1 MSVEGQT
8 ASDDDAALNVEGKL
22 TIESGGQLRASQDAY
37 FYVSGDIQY
46 EGNAFVR
53 SRSIFTLNGS
63 SSQSVF
69 NTGDTI
75 DFKTYQLIIDNPT
88 SVVVNTINNA
98 TLDVFD
104 ILDVKQG
111 NLITN
116 DKLYI
121 ESLLRTSP
129 TRIFHGR
136 VATLGPSAS
145 ITGDALIEKR
155 VSNTDDGWRQLALP
169 VEATISSL
177 SSSSATFF
185 VDGHTPKEQ
194 INTLWWDAGPSG
206 TGDYANGWTN
216 ANSTDGQ
223 LKAYAVFLSG
233 TNGIHNLSNTFSFLG
248 KLNEG
253 DYTNSLSYQR
263 DPADASATIDEAIGW
278 NFIPNPWPAYIDV
291 FEFINNSTEF
301 TSAYKAV
308 HVWDAVNQQ
317 YRAIIGNG
325 ITKTDYNTDGSDLD
339 TASTNIPTFQ
349 GFWVKATASS
359 QTANL
364 IEATMR
370 TTDIK
375 DNALFMKRE
384 YPTIRLNI
392 GDASNK
398 SDQLVLYFNENA
410 SREFDYYGDAYFLR
424 SQNENAFSFY
434 GKEGQSKA
442 SIISRKE
449 NQKDSVE
456 IFYEN
461 PLSQSHFKIQA
472 DLSKA
477 EQMNNVYLKDKSTG
491 YIYNLEDGET
501 LAFAHKSN
509 STSPRFILY
518 YSNNPTDFK
527 GLVAQAN
534 SSIVAFIKDD

>member
-169 VEATISSL
+169 VEATI
-177 SSSSATFF
+177 
-185 VDGHTPKEQ
+185 
-194 INTLWWDAGPSG
+194 
-206 TGDYANGWTN
+206 
-216 ANSTDGQ
+216 
-223 LKAYAVFLSG
+223 
-233 TNGIHNLSNTFSFLG
+233 
-248 KLNEG
+248 
-253 DYTNSLSYQR
+253 
-263 DPADASATIDEAIGW
+263 
-278 NFIPNPWPAYIDV
+278 
-291 FEFINNSTEF
+291 
-301 TSAYKAV
+301 
-308 HVWDAVNQQ
+308 
-317 YRAIIGNG
+317 
-325 ITKTDYNTDGSDLD
+325 
-339 TASTNIPTFQ
+339 
-349 GFWVKATASS
+349 
-359 QTANL
+359 
-364 IEATMR
+364 
-370 TTDIK
+370 
-375 DNALFMKRE
+375 
-384 YPTIRLNI
+384 
-392 GDASNK
+392 
-398 SDQLVLYFNENA
+398 
-410 SREFDYYGDAYFLR
+410 
-424 SQNENAFSFY
+424 
-434 GKEGQSKA
+434 
-442 SIISRKE
+442 
-449 NQKDSVE
+449 
-456 IFYEN
+456 
-461 PLSQSHFKIQA
+461 
-472 DLSKA
+472 
-477 EQMNNVYLKDKSTG
+477 
-491 YIYNLEDGET
+491 
-501 LAFAHKSN
+501 
-509 STSPRFILY
+509 
-518 YSNNPTDFK
+518 
-527 GLVAQAN
+527 
-534 SSIVAFIKDD
+534 